1 MEDSNMGS
9 KNRNNREK
17 KKKAVLSIKDK
28 RRLKRE
34 RNMQNNQINLLDT
47 DS

>member
-1 MEDSNMGS
+1 MGS

-17 KKKAVLSIKDK
+17 KKKAVLSIKEK

-34 RNMQNNQINLLDT
+34 RNIQSNQINLLDT
-47 DS
+47 ES